1 MNTIEIKKSLEVNGY
16 ESTLDAVIE
25 DSKKGK
31 LSSCF
36 GSSFDYKSF
45 AESRIQEA
53 SIKKAREIFN
63 YEFSGKY
70 VIVCCG
76 NDWERKNVILK

>member
-53 SIKKAREIFN
+53 
-63 YEFSGKY
+63 
-70 VIVCCG
+70 
-76 NDWERKNVILK
+76 LK